1 MNMENMNMTP
11 SEKLHS
17 ILDGETAGIDTSE
30 VFYELSNSPEL
41 QQEFLDLMKM
51 KQLMHGK
58 QEAPPEHLRR
68 GIMAGVGLGGSGL
81 WYYLQNSGMVA
92 ASAAFLGSKVGAVL
106 IAGMVGVFATFM
118 IMDNDSPEKVNTES
132 QSVSNANVQLG
143 TMTSA
148 ELVLMEVPVVS
159 SSSVDSKT
167 TNNTNRTTNNYNGN
181 GANRNAIIASDVN
194 DNTNRTERK
203 STHVNEVSN
212 VRNYD
217 FVLISNSP
225 NAVESSSD
233 ELFEQK
239 KSQDL
244 AYNKEFSTFNNSNQP
259 SGFIVNPSNRMSA
272 PYSEQLMMFSL
283 QGKGMTNNSLLT
295 PDMSTT
301 EAPSINNIGIAL
313 MYSVNDEFALGL
325 EFGQEF
331 FVKRIRTNSFNT
343 EESMLDNQLTF
354 WGGLKASYTF
364 NDLQIV
370 SNLRPTT
377 TILVGGTSNG
387 WVTKA
392 SAGLVYDI
400 SNKLAVFGGPEWTSG
415 FYQFDSQIFASN
427 KWGFHYGLA
436 LKF

>member
-1 MNMENMNMTP
+1 MTP

-17 ILDGETAGIDTSE
+17 ILDGETADIDTSE

-41 QQEFLDLMKM
+41 QQEFLDLMKL
-51 KQLMHGK
+51 KHLMHGK
-58 QEAPPEHLRR
+58 QESPPEHLRR

-81 WYYLQNSGMVA
+81 WYYLQNSGMAA
-92 ASAAFLGSKVGAVL
+92 ASAAFLSSKVGAAL

-132 QSVSNANVQLG
+132 QSVSKSNVQLG
-143 TMTSA
+143 ALAIA
-148 ELVLMEVPVVS
+148 EPISMEVPVVS
-159 SSSVDSKT
+159 SSSVVKKE
-167 TNNTNRTTNNYNGN
+167 TNNTYRTTNKQNGN
-181 GANRNAIIASDVN
+181 ATNRNTIVASAVK
-194 DNTNRTERK
+194 DNTGRTE
-203 STHVNEVSN
+203 STSTYVNEDSN
-212 VRNYD
+212 VINYD

-225 NAVESSSD
+225 NAVESTSD
-233 ELFEQK
+233 EIFEQK

-244 AYNKEFSTFNNSNQP
+244 AYNREFSTLNNSNQP
-259 SGFIVNPSNRMSA
+259 SGFIVNPSNRMTA
-272 PYSEQLMMFSL
+272 PYSEQLMLFSL

-313 MYSVNDEFALGL
+313 MYSVNDDFALGL

-331 FVKRIRTNSFNT
+331 FVKRIKTNSFNT

-364 NDLQIV
+364 NNLQIV

-377 TILVGGTSNG
+377 TILIGGTSSG

-392 SAGLVYDI
+392 TAGLVYDI

-415 FYQFDSQIFASN
+415 FYQFDSEILASN

-436 LKF
+436 IKF